1 LNVEYKI
8 KGIKKGIKN
17 RPIRINM
24 SIHLIYN
31 ADIFESSEIRMKAGI
46 KTDVETI

>member
-1 LNVEYKI
+1 MNVEYRI
-8 KGIKKGIKN
+8 KEIKKGIKD